1 MKLAPPRELAYWLA
15 LAFHLPRARV
25 RDKNLLVLRAANDAK
40 LSLLELAARET
51 EELPDVL
58 RPWAPIHTSLLEAE
72 GRVSAQAF
80 LVDRL
85 TQAKLGLLP
94 ITHEDYPAHLLQR
107 LMPDKAPTLLS
118 VAGDPALLREP
129 GIAIS
134 GSRNAGPEG
143 LHFARAMGR
152 ALAEE
157 GFVVVSGLAR
167 GVDSEAMEGALEAGG
182 RVIGVSAEGI
192 FGTGA
197 VRRRELQDGRLVVV
211 SEFEP
216 TARWAGWAAM
226 RRNSTIAGMSRALV
240 IADCVAEGGT
250 TAQFDVHRDLGLPVY
265 IRRGPGEGR
274 LMAELAARP
283 GAFPLPW
290 SGGLVNLPTGLR
302 RASEPQRAL
311 SCAVWREGGRLRVSV
326 DAPSSSTL
334 REILD
339 ALRAEFHGRSVAR
352 EEPPAY
358 VVESLPA
365 SVCVVPPASGSSTV
379 REVEADPILRAL
391 AGMDDRRGTVA
402 QLSQHVGWSATKIR
416 ARLRSLEEAGEI
428 EVVRS
433 GRAHV
438 YVLVAGKQEGSPM
451 PSPRTQLALLSG

>member
-1 MKLAPPRELAYWLA
+1 MKLAPRQELAYWLA

-25 RDKNLLVLRAANDAK
+25 RDKNLLVLRATSDAK
-40 LSLLELAARET
+40 LSLLELVARET
-51 EELPDVL
+51 EALPESL
-58 RPWAPIHTSLLEAE
+58 RPWVSIHASLLEAE

-85 TQAKLGLLP
+85 THAKLGLLP

-107 LMPDKAPTLLS
+107 LTPDKAPTLLS
-118 VAGDPALLREP
+118 IAGDVALLREP
-129 GIAIS
+129 GVAIS
-134 GSRNAGPEG
+134 GSRKAGPDG

-167 GVDSEAMEGALEAGG
+167 GVDSEAMNGALEAGG

-192 FGTGA
+192 LGTSA
-197 VRRRELQDGRLVVV
+197 VRRRELAEGRLVVV

-250 TAQFDVHRDLGLPVY
+250 TAQFDVHRDLGLPVF

-283 GAFPLPW
+283 GALSLPW
-290 SGGLVNLPTGLR
+290 SGGSVNLPAELR
-302 RASEPQRAL
+302 RSSEPRREL
-311 SCAVWREGGRLRVSV
+311 RCSVWREDGRLRVSV
-326 DAPSSSTL
+326 DAPGSSSL
-334 REILD
+334 REIVD
-339 ALRAEFHGRSVAR
+339 ALRAEFHGSSVAR
-352 EEPPAY
+352 EEPPGY
-358 VVESLPA
+358 VVEQEPA
-365 SVCVVPPASGSSTV
+365 GSPSITD
-379 REVEADPILRAL
+379 EPEDDPILQAL
-391 AGMDDRRGTVA
+391 ARMDDQRGTVA
-402 QLSQHVGWSATKIR
+402 ELRQRVGWSATKIR
-416 ARLRSLEEAGEI
+416 ARLRSLEEAGKLR
-428 EVVRS
+428 VARS

-438 YVLVAGKQEGSPM
+438 YALADERGGSPK
-451 PSPRTQLALLSG
+451 PEPHSQLALLSG

>member
-1 MKLAPPRELAYWLA
+1 MKSVARQELAYWLA
-15 LAFHLPRARV
+15 LSFHLPKARV
-25 RDKNLLVLRAANDAK
+25 RDKNLLVQQAASDAK
-40 LSLLELAARET
+40 LSLLELVARET
-51 EELPDVL
+51 AALPESL
-58 RPWAPIHTSLLEAE
+58 RPWAPIHASLLEAE

-85 TQAKLGLLP
+85 MQAKFALLP

-107 LMPDKAPTLLS
+107 LTPDKAPTLLS
-118 VAGDPALLREP
+118 VAGDVALLREP
-129 GIAIS
+129 GVAIS

-167 GVDSEAMEGALEAGG
+167 GVDSEAMDGALEAGG

-192 FGTGA
+192 LGTRA
-197 VRRRELQDGRLVVV
+197 VRRRELHDGRLIVI

-283 GAFPLPW
+283 GAFSLPW
-290 SGGLVNLPTGLR
+290 FGGSVNLPAALR
-302 RASEPQRAL
+302 RAREPQRGL
-311 SCAVWREGGRLRVSV
+311 CCSVWLEGGRLRVSV
-326 DAPSSSTL
+326 DAPGSSTL
-334 REILD
+334 REIVD
-339 ALRAEFHGRSVAR
+339 ALRVEFPGSSVAR
-352 EEPPAY
+352 ENPPDY
-358 VVESLPA
+358 VVETLPA
-365 SVCVVPPASGSSTV
+365 TV
-379 REVEADPILRAL
+379 REASPAPSTQETEGDPILRAL
-391 AGMDDRRGTVA
+391 ASMDDRRGTIA
-402 QLSQHVGWSATKIR
+402 ELCQRVGWSDKKTRTK
-416 ARLRSLEEAGEI
+416 LRSLEEAGKI
-428 EVVRS
+428 EVARS

-438 YVLVAGKQEGSPM
+438 YVLVDGKQEGSPK
-451 PSPRTQLALLSG
+451 PAQRSQLALLSG